1 MYRKGANAE
10 RELMHYLYEKGF
22 SVIRS
27 AGSGKMRLPTPDIV
41 ALRGK
46 RKLAIEV
53 KNWNKKY
60 LSISAEQMAELIDF
74 SEKGK
79 TELFVAWKV
88 PKKGFYIFHAQD
100 MRETDKN
107 NYAITLKEAK
117 HCAIPLDVIAGEQ
130 STLYKKS

>member
-10 RELMHYLYEKGF
+10 RELMHYLHEKGF

-27 AGSGKMRLPTPDIV
+27 AGSGKIRLPTPDLV

-46 RKLAIEV
+46 RTLAIEV

-60 LSISAEQMAELIDF
+60 LSISFEQMSELKEF
-74 SEKGK
+74 SEKGG
-79 TELFVAWKV
+79 TELYIAWKV
-88 PKKGFYIFHAQD
+88 PKKGFYIFDARH

-107 NYAITLKEAK
+107 NYSITLREAK
-117 HCAIPLDVIAGEQ
+117 NSAIPLEVLAEEQ
-130 STLYKKS
+130 STLY